1 MKTESGKIEFGAT
14 QLHPGYP
21 RFRYRSIPHYVRNAP
36 RRYYPARAFVGKVK
50 DGITL
55 ISKVG
60 VV

>member
-1 MKTESGKIEFGAT
+1 MKAESKNLARINYIRAI
-14 QLHPGYP
+14 P
-21 RFRYRSIPHYVRNAP
+21 RFRYRSIPHSIRNAP